1 MIDELEPTA
10 RIGGADPRNPPN
22 EIVQVSI
29 AISLKRIA
37 DAMVRDNLGL
47 AEWIAREYENQNIGH
62 VDFRTEAKRR
72 ADSILGGGDAN

>member
-22 EIVQVSI
+22 EIIQLSV

-37 DAMVRDNLGL
+37 DAMMRDNFGL
-47 AEWIAREYENQNIGH
+47 AEWISSAYENQNLGH
-62 VDFRTEAKRR
+62 IDFRVEAKRR
-72 ADSILGGGDAN
+72 ADKILEKTDD